1 MTAWRRAMI
10 AATVVGACGSLSSQ
24 TPAAPAQSQT
34 FRARADVV
42 FVDVSV
48 RDGSRAVTGL
58 GAEDFVLTD
67 NGVRQRIESVEA
79 AAVPID
85 LTLVVD
91 LSGNPRRPWMERTP
105 VSRIAARLDNEIIE
119 VARLLRA
126 DDRLRVLAIDD
137 RVSEIV
143 PFGAVPVPPV
153 RRVDFGGLASVYDA
167 LAIALLHP
175 VLPARRHVVIARTK
189 GVDTTSAITAE
200 TVRAVAERS
209 DALLHLVM
217 METAR
222 DTDVAYSAFQC
233 NPMMIGLCWPTR
245 RSSVPHVRSLFRG
258 RPTHSLLP
266 DGMMLA
272 KAADAT
278 GGRLHQ
284 TGALIEPT
292 LTRTFQRAFD
302 DFRSGYMLRYVPQGV
317 APGGWHAIEVRAAR
331 RVPYRIQARTGYG
344 VDESASS
351 PPPPPPT
358 PPAGLPRTLEDLIAA
373 YSGGHY
379 QRVVTGLRALPDPE
393 RALREFAEGGNP
405 WPAMPRREAAFALEL
420 AEPGLFSTQPA
431 GREAALRMIA
441 RFGRLVR
448 HPLEADVFER
458 YWHFAALTVLQ
469 GALRPEA
476 ASPLVAQA
484 LARFPDELQFVLA
497 RAIVNDQ
504 RTAVGVARSA
514 AEMKETAAR
523 YEDVRQQYLAAAAWP
538 QAAVEARIRLGWLL
552 HRLGR
557 HDEARQQ
564 LIAAAAGAIQ
574 DPSLRYLQQL
584 LIGHVLAALDRPDDA
599 QAAFRGALA
608 VMPAQSARVA
618 LMNTLLL
625 QGDRSAAEALAE
637 QIQGA
642 DPTTLDP
649 WTMYWQGQYRL
660 YPAAMA
666 RLRELVR

>member
-1 MTAWRRAMI
+1 MTPWRRALT
-10 AATVVGACGSLSSQ
+10 AATLMGACGSLSSQ

-48 RDGSRAVTGL
+48 RDGNRAVTGL
-58 GAEDFVLTD
+58 SAEDFVLTD

-85 LTLVVD
+85 VTLVVD

-105 VSRIAARLDNEIIE
+105 VSRIAARLDGEISE

-126 DDRLRVLAIDD
+126 DDRLRVLGIDD

-143 PFGAVPVPPV
+143 PFGPVPVTPV
-153 RRVDFGGLASVYDA
+153 RHVQFDGLASVYDA
-167 LAIALLHP
+167 LAIALLQP

-189 GVDTTSAITAE
+189 GVDTTSAIQAE
-200 TVRAVAERS
+200 TVRAIAERS

-222 DTDVAYSAFQC
+222 DTDVAISAFQC

-245 RSSVPHVRSLFRG
+245 RSSVPHVRNLFGG
-258 RPTHSLLP
+258 RPKHALLP
-266 DGMMLA
+266 DGMTLA
-272 KAADAT
+272 TAAEAT

-284 TGALIEPT
+284 TGVLIEPT
-292 LTRTFQRAFD
+292 LRRTFQRAFD

-317 APGGWHAIEVRAAR
+317 ASGGWHDIDV
-331 RVPYRIQARTGYG
+331 RVPRRAQLRIQARTGYG
-344 VDESASS
+344 VDEPTPS
-351 PPPPPPT
+351 PPPT
-358 PPAGLPRTLEDLIAA
+358 TVSNQPRTLEELIEA

-379 QRVVTGLRALPDPE
+379 DRVLSGLRALPDPE
-393 RALREFAEGGNP
+393 RTLREFDEGGNP

-420 AEPGLFSTQPA
+420 AEPGLFSARPD
-431 GREAALRMIA
+431 GREAALKMLA

-448 HPLEADVFER
+448 HPLEADAFER

-476 ASPLVAQA
+476 AAPVLAQA
-484 LARFPDELQFVLA
+484 LARFPEEPQFVLA

-504 RTAVGVARSA
+504 RTAVGAARSA
-514 AEMKETAAR
+514 AEMKQAVTRLDE
-523 YEDVRQQYLAAAAWP
+523 VRQQYLAAVALP
-538 QAAVEARIRLGWLL
+538 QAAVEARIRLAWLL
-552 HRLGR
+552 HRLR
-557 HDEARQQ
+557 KHDEARAQ
-564 LIAAAAGAIQ
+564 LIAAAAAPIQ

-584 LIGHVLAALDRPDDA
+584 FIGHVLVALDRPDDA

-618 LMNTLLL
+618 LMNLLLL
-625 QGDRSAAEALAE
+625 QGDRIGAEAIAE
-637 QIQGA
+637 QIQRA
-642 DPTTLDP
+642 DSTTLDP
-649 WTMYWQGQYRL
+649 WVMYWQGQYRL
-660 YPAAMA
+660 YPMAMA
-666 RLRELVR
+666 RLRELIR